1 MKRINQRQN
10 EMLDNK
16 YIAHVLFLKH
26 VDRKNYKIDKQCEV
40 LSHRE
45 WLNLFKVKTILELE

>member
-1 MKRINQRQN
+1 
-10 EMLDNK
+10 MLDNK
-16 YIAHVLFLKH
+16 YIAHVLFLRH

-45 WLNLFKVKTILELE
+45 WLNLFKIKTILELE

>member
-1 MKRINQRQN
+1 
-10 EMLDNK
+10 MLDNK

-45 WLNLFKVKTILELE
+45 WHMTVSHKLLKLQFRLFDDV